1 MQKNKIYT
9 FWEPKNSVPQYLEL
23 CFETWKKYLPNYQIV
38 VLNYSNLFDYLDK
51 DFFDDY
57 FFKNFSLTIQSDA
70 IRCAVLKKF
79 GGIWMDADTVL
90 TSFEANKFFNLE
102 ADFSIIFPHICFIK
116 AKKESK
122 ILDMWFKRIK
132 KRVYFHKKAFKY
144 GKFSKFFLR
153 FFKSSLYK
161 KLSSWAYLGNDILNP
176 IIDKV
181 NNTND
186 FLPIKRDENF
196 CMPELLVQSRQ
207 ENQLKR
213 YLEFYFE
220 NDFSDFVFKNSKGLI
235 LLHNSWT
242 PLNIKRMSKDEFISC
257 SNTIAKILV
266 KSVG

>member
-1 MQKNKIYT
+1 M
-9 FWEPKNSVPQYLEL
+9 
-23 CFETWKKYLPNYQIV
+23 
-38 VLNYSNLFDYLDK
+38 
-51 DFFDDY
+51 
-57 FFKNFSLTIQSDA
+57 
-70 IRCAVLKKF
+70 
-79 GGIWMDADTVL
+79 
-90 TSFEANKFFNLE
+90 
-102 ADFSIIFPHICFIK
+102 
-116 AKKESK
+116 
-122 ILDMWFKRIK
+122 
-132 KRVYFHKKAFKY
+132 
-144 GKFSKFFLR
+144 R

-220 NDFSDFVFKNSKGLI
+220 NDFSDFVFKNSNGLI

-257 SNTIAKILV
+257 SNTLAKILV